1 MQLLT
6 VPGTTR
12 LHLSLA
18 MMVSIHCARRKD
30 FANVRV
36 TEVGGYG
43 DHVVP
48 FQAPKGTPGE
58 WIDDPYGLVGETAIG
73 PGKYKSTYRYHV

>member
-1 MQLLT
+1 
-6 VPGTTR
+6 
-12 LHLSLA
+12 
-18 MMVSIHCARRKD
+18 MMVSFHAARSRCL
-30 FANVRV
+30 ANTYS

-73 PGKYKSTYRYHV
+73 PGKHLVP